1 MLTINDFCE
10 KFGACE
16 DGKRW
21 GMANCESMQQAWDTA
36 RPDWTIWIATRD
48 GVLTDKELRLFAV
61 FCARQ
66 VQHLLTDERSRQ
78 AIDVAERFAYGNAT
92 QEELAAASDAA
103 SDAAS
108 FAASDAARAA
118 SYAASDAA
126 RAAARYAARYAAR
139 AASDAARAAASFAA
153 RAASYA
159 ASDAARAAASFAAR
173 AASYA
178 ASAASFAQSTWLR
191 ENTKPNW
198 S

>member
-10 KFGACE
+10 KFGACA
-16 DGKRW
+16 DGKKW

-36 RPDWTIWIATRD
+36 RPDWTIWIATRED
-48 GVLTDKELRLFAV
+48 VLTDKELRLFAV

-66 VQHLLTDERSRQ
+66 VQHLLTDEGSRQ

-118 SYAASDAA
+118 
-126 RAAARYAARYAAR
+126 RY
-139 AASDAARAAASFAA
+139 
-153 RAASYA
+153 AASYA